1 MPSYSVQE
9 NMTLKAAGT
18 KRRSQVTENAIKKLE
33 TLLGL
38 SCLFICFISGYA
50 RHMFGI
56 DHASRC
62 CKSKRTKYR
71 KLHIVLEHSFSRS
84 DSWRPR
90 NEALSSLHAKEL
102 GLRFWEENAL
112 LTFDCTAM
120 PVADVGLLVHTLL
133 GFNCKILVV
142 YWNPSNYEN
151 NRRSVT
157 SFITTTRTIS

>member
-1 MPSYSVQE
+1 MQSYSVHE

-18 KRRSQVTENAIKKLE
+18 KRRSQVTENAIKKLD

-62 CKSKRTKYR
+62 CKSKRTKHR
-71 KLHIVLEHSFSRS
+71 KLHIVLERSFSRS

-90 NEALSSLHAKEL
+90 NEALTLLHAKEL
-102 GLRFWEENAL
+102 GLRF
-112 LTFDCTAM
+112 
-120 PVADVGLLVHTLL
+120 
-133 GFNCKILVV
+133 
-142 YWNPSNYEN
+142 
-151 NRRSVT
+151 
-157 SFITTTRTIS
+157 